1 MKALAGRDTSGCR
14 RICAQNVSHKKKGP
28 GAQRV
33 MKALGRK
40 GYSGLPT
47 VLCAECVACTGQ
59 NSRTMEG
66 QPACMR
72 AHMGQSGGANGR
84 ARVPPCGREHLLC
97 AAGQNRRRA
106 SQLTCARIGAER
118 GCQRPSPGTPPCRRR
133 GGRAGVPKAEPG
145 YPLCKREHLL
155 CATGCK
161 LSKNLFRLVSERA
174 DFTVHKMI

>member
-84 ARVPPCGREHLLC
+84 ARVPHP
-97 AAGQNRRRA
+97 AGA
-106 SQLTCARIGAER
+106 GGAER
-118 GCQRPSPGTPPCRRR
+118 KCQRPSPGTTMRARAPTLCCWPKSTESEPAYVRTHR
-133 GGRAGVPKAEPG
+133 GRAGLPTAEPG
-145 YPLCKREHLL
+145 YPTLPSQGGQSGSAKGRARVPTMQARALTLCYWL
-155 CATGCK
+155 
-161 LSKNLFRLVSERA
+161 
-174 DFTVHKMI
+174 